1 MTKYKSGDVVLV
13 EAAFSEGIGSKKRP
27 ALVISSNHYNRS
39 RNEVIIAA
47 ITSNIKRELFG
58 DTKIENWRE
67 AGLIYPSLVTA
78 IVQTIRANMIVKKL
92 GYLSQEDFNKVKNN
106 FRKSMSF

>member
-1 MTKYKSGDVVLV
+1 MTNYKSGDVVLV
-13 EAAFSEGIGSKKRP
+13 EVVFSEGIGSKKRP

-39 RNEVIIAA
+39 RNEVVIAA

-78 IVQTIRANMIVKKL
+78 IVQTIKANMIVKKL

-106 FRKSMSF
+106 LRKSMSF

>member
-1 MTKYKSGDVVLV
+1 MTEYRPGDVVLV
-13 EAAFSEGIGSKKRP
+13 EVVFSEGIGSKKRP
-27 ALVISSNHYNRS
+27 ALVISSNHYHRN

-58 DTKIENWRE
+58 DTKIENWKE

-78 IVQTIRANMIVKKL
+78 IVQTIKASMIARKL
-92 GYLSQEDFNKVKNN
+92 GALPQEDFRKVKNN
-106 FRKSMSF
+106 LQKSMCF

>member
-1 MTKYKSGDVVLV
+1 MTNYKSGDVVLV
-13 EAAFSEGIGSKKRP
+13 EVVFSEGIGSKKRP

-39 RNEVIIAA
+39 RHEVVIAA

-78 IVQTIRANMIVKKL
+78 IVQTIKANMIVKKL
-92 GYLSQEDFNKVKNN
+92 GYLSQQDFNKVKNN
-106 FRKSMSF
+106 LRKSMSF